1 MNYVWFS
8 ICQNVYVFCVDVVSE
23 AKAEEDTLLT
33 DVSSDDDDDDDAKR
47 TDVNELEVLFENRLS
62 FDGQEQS
69 VDWKE
74 PGVIVERSTA
84 ASCQDERSTAANC
97 QDERLAAANC
107 QDERSKANS
116 CQDLSK
122 IDQSPSDQRFE
133 LSLNS
138 KQSTEIKI
146 GRFSKTINYNKIIRV
161 LSCLARSKKTFLK

>member
-1 MNYVWFS
+1 M
-8 ICQNVYVFCVDVVSE
+8 
-23 AKAEEDTLLT
+23 
-33 DVSSDDDDDDDAKR
+33 
-47 TDVNELEVLFENRLS
+47 
-62 FDGQEQS
+62 
-69 VDWKE
+69 
-74 PGVIVERSTA
+74 ERSTA
-84 ASCQDERSTAANC
+84 ASCQDERSTAANCQDERSTAANCQDERLAAANC